1 MDERE
6 PPDGLNSLG
15 KRLDEARRRSAPPPS
30 RVEQGD
36 RSLMSVA
43 LSLGMRFGIEL
54 VVAVGV
60 GFGIGW
66 ALDRWLGTKPWAM
79 VAFLVLGAAAGILN
93 AWRAATGQ
101 GSAIGYRGAQG
112 KGRSGE
118 E

>member
-1 MDERE
+1 MSERE
-6 PPDGLNSLG
+6 PPDGLRSLG
-15 KRLDEARRRSAPPPS
+15 ERLDEARRRTAPPRPKL
-30 RVEQGD
+30 EEGD

-66 ALDRWLGTKPWAM
+66 GIDRLLGTKPWAM
-79 VAFLVLGAAAGILN
+79 VFFLVLGAAAGILN

-101 GSAIGYRGAQG
+101 GSAIGYRGA
-112 KGRSGE
+112 KDEGE
-118 E
+118 K